1 MSKPIGEAIRVT
13 KFVKN
18 HSPIIGSDIKI
29 SDLLALVNFLS
40 PENVNNCFAEFEMPS
55 EKVGRLPALQALN
68 PDPQSDE
75 GIAPYDP
82 FSFSG
87 CFSNKIVL

>member
-1 MSKPIGEAIRVT
+1 
-13 KFVKN
+13 
-18 HSPIIGSDIKI
+18 
-29 SDLLALVNFLS
+29 
-40 PENVNNCFAEFEMPS
+40 MPS
-55 EKVGRLPALQALN
+55 EKVGRLPALQALS